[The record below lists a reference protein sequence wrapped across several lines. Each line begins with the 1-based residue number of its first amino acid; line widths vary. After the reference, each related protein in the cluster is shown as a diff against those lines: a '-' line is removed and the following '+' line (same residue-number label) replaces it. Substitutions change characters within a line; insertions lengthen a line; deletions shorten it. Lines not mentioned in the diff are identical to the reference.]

1 MAGYLHRDI
10 KPDNFRVHDGKVRIT
25 DFGLLIEPDKQSASK
40 FLGTPYYASLAA
52 HEAKDQAFKDE
63 LQSLAF
69 NIMYLIVGEGEL
81 WFNDNF
87 SHAKKHNFCIIP
99 FQDPRLLGI

>member
-10 KPDNFRVHDGKVRIT
+10 KPDNFRVHNDKVRIT

-52 HEAKDQAFKDE
+52 HEAKD
-63 LQSLAF
+63 
-69 NIMYLIVGEGEL
+69 
-81 WFNDNF
+81 
-87 SHAKKHNFCIIP
+87 
-99 FQDPRLLGI
+99 